1 MNGLLYY
8 MFKAGPR
15 RKKITVKSAQRMSGN
30 TVQAHYNLST
40 DQQGIPEVNFLLRKW
55 DRKIHFS
62 Q

>member
-30 TVQAHYNLST
+30 TV
-40 DQQGIPEVNFLLRKW
+40 
-55 DRKIHFS
+55 
-62 Q
+62 